1 MKKLASCI
9 LQKKNK
15 SSKNM
20 DFTKSTFRVYE
31 IVQPSETL
39 VQKEKYDQI
48 KLQLPGFK
56 KEDIR
61 IKFSNN
67 TTLEVSGERLMG
79 NKKWSSFKKDYLTP
93 ENCLTDEIRASF
105 DDGFLRITLPK
116 KIVTSDTTSAEIV
129 DDDSLKEEE
138 KNFFTFEVIAD
149 SISEVEKNKES
160 STNST
165 ITNMTDDAKSIT
177 DETEKDAEHFQNQGK
192 DYVDGVKEMKQDE
205 IEDAMSQN
213 DFAEEYA
220 IASKILETD
229 DMTEYAVSQYEL
241 VLNMCAAGFVI
252 LMLVSCAT

>member
-1 MKKLASCI
+1 
-9 LQKKNK
+9 
-15 SSKNM
+15 M

-48 KLQLPGFK
+48 KLELPGFK

-61 IKFSNN
+61 VKFSNN
-67 TTLEVSGERLMG
+67 TTLEVSGERLVG
-79 NKKWSSFKKDYLTP
+79 NKKWSSFRKDYLTP

-105 DDGFLRITLPK
+105 DNGFLHITMPK
-116 KIVTSDTTSAEIV
+116 KTVSSNATGAEIL
-129 DDDSLKEEE
+129 DNDSGEEE
-138 KNFFTFEVIAD
+138 KKNFFTTDTNTPEVIAD
-149 SISEVEKNKES
+149 NISEVEKNKAS
-160 STNST
+160 SSNST
-165 ITNMTDDAKSIT
+165 ITN
-177 DETEKDAEHFQNQGK
+177 ETEKDAEHLQNEGG

-220 IASKILETD
+220 IESKRPEAD